1 MRWLWKI
8 FWQIEKVTE
17 YYGNG
22 HPDWVANLVL
32 EVLAFV
38 QQTNGL
44 ISHNDVSETFIN
56 ISSMVK
62 KFLSIILLKFS
73 A

>member
-8 FWQIEKVTE
+8 FWRIEKVTE
-17 YYGNG
+17 YYGSG
-22 HPDWVANLVL
+22 HHDWVVKSVL

-44 ISHNDVSETFIN
+44 ISHNDVSETFVN
-56 ISSMVK
+56 MSSMVK